1 MVCFWQRIIKYNI
14 YQIWTSVADR
24 GELVDLSLSFPLITG
39 KNMGQIQKATL
50 GELTRSQQQANWGRL
65 LDLIKWIVILSSLRF
80 TSHIKTNIL

>member
-50 GELTRSQQQANWGRL
+50 GELTRSQQQANWGRESIFEGAASTASHFVWQFFL
-65 LDLIKWIVILSSLRF
+65 LISQP
-80 TSHIKTNIL
+80 